1 MKLRIKGD
9 SLRLRLT
16 QGEVRELKEHGSV
29 EDRVRFAPG
38 AVLAYRLRRDANSP
52 AISALFADNA
62 VEIRLPDGKALDWCN
77 SNEVTL
83 SGTQPAAPD
92 AELRIVVE
100 KDFACL
106 TAREGED
113 ESDNFPNPN
122 QADPNKAC

>member
-16 QGEVRELKEHGSV
+16 QSEVRELQDHGTV
-29 EDRVRFAPG
+29 EDRVRFGGG
-38 AVLAYRLRRDANSP
+38 AALIYRLTRNAAAR
-52 AISALFADNA
+52 AIAARYASGALE
-62 VEIRLPDGKALDWCN
+62 VELPERVAIDWCQ

-83 SGTQPAAPD
+83 AGTQPAAAD

-122 QADPNKAC
+122 QSC

>member
-16 QGEVRELKEHGSV
+16 QGEVRELAERGSV
-29 EDRVRFAPG
+29 EDRVRFG
-38 AVLAYRLRRDANSP
+38 GGVSFVYRLRRDP
-52 AISALFADNA
+52 AAIAITASYAGGAMD
-62 VEIRLPDGKALDWCN
+62 VRLPDRAAQAWCD
-77 SNEVTL
+77 SDEVTL
-83 SGTQPAAPD
+83 AGTQPAAAD

-113 ESDNFPNPN
+113 ESDHFPNPN
-122 QADPNKAC
+122 QRC

>member
-16 QGEVRELKEHGSV
+16 QGEVHQLSEGGSV
-29 EDRVRFAPG
+29 EDRVRFGGG
-38 AVLAYRLRRDANSP
+38 AALVYRLRRDASARTIAAQYVDGAVEVRLP
-52 AISALFADNA
+52 ERSAL
-62 VEIRLPDGKALDWCN
+62 EWCN
-77 SNEVTL
+77 SDSITL
-83 SGTQPAAPD
+83 AGSQPAASD

-113 ESDNFPNPN
+113 ESDHFANPN
-122 QADPNKAC
+122 STC

>member
-16 QGEVRELKEHGSV
+16 QSEVKQLVEGGVV
-29 EDRVRFAPG
+29 EDRVRFG
-38 AVLAYRLRRDANSP
+38 AGAALVYRLRRDSGARSIG
-52 AISALFADNA
+52 ATYVDGA
-62 VEIRLPDGKALDWCN
+62 VEVRLPDRAALGWCE

-83 SGTQPAAPD
+83 QGTQPAAPD

-106 TAREGED
+106 TVREGED
-113 ESDNFPNPN
+113 ESDNFANPN
-122 QADPNKAC
+122 TTC